1 MASFWIGQIKKVTF
15 LGGLMAK
22 CDERQQKGNIDIIVI
37 VEHVN
42 CKFWKLRDIFNGDLK
57 LRRLKMHYSL
67 FKPNYQLRTWFDKTW
82 IDHGSWNEMQ
92 LSSWCMWKCCLLI
105 FRKTGHLVRSSREVN
120 GSRVGVDLLAVCERN

>member
-42 CKFWKLRDIFNGDLK
+42 CKF
-57 LRRLKMHYSL
+57 
-67 FKPNYQLRTWFDKTW
+67 
-82 IDHGSWNEMQ
+82 
-92 LSSWCMWKCCLLI
+92 
-105 FRKTGHLVRSSREVN
+105 
-120 GSRVGVDLLAVCERN
+120 